1 MRISRGMGAI
11 RKSKIPKP
19 APATSSQKALGVAKG
34 KTARNVRVP
43 EASTK
48 PADFK
53 RKISVAQTL
62 DGLKK

>member
-11 RKSKIPKP
+11 NKAKIPKP
-19 APATSSQKALGVAKG
+19 APTVSSSKALGVTKG
-34 KTARNVRVP
+34 KTAKNIRVP
-43 EASTK
+43 EASAK

-53 RKISVAQTL
+53 RKVPVAQTL